1 MPIRLLLA
9 AFAGLALA
17 ACNPAG
23 DTQTRDVQSFE
34 SFDGTSIAW
43 REIGNAEGR
52 PVLLLHGFLSDG
64 PSNWTETGI
73 AAALANEGHRVIV
86 PDFRGHGDSGR
97 PEDGARWPADALARD
112 QFALLDHLEITD
124 FDLAGY
130 SLGARTAVRMLAL
143 GAEPGRAVLGGMG
156 DSGITAPASRIAM
169 FEDALTHIDNP
180 DAARSPEAAR
190 AVGAYI
196 ARTGAEPASGLAVL
210 RTQRATPQSALAGI
224 QTPILVI
231 SGRDDEDNGSAEAL
245 AEMFENGVAQ
255 RVSGDHLS
263 ALRDGAFRRE
273 LVAFLTSGD

>member
-1 MPIRLLLA
+1 MPIRFLLVTLGA
-9 AFAGLALA
+9 LMLA
-17 ACNPAG
+17 ACNPGAG
-23 DTQTRDVQSFE
+23 SGSGDARTFE
-34 SFDGTSIAW
+34 SFDGTTISF
-43 REIGNAEGR
+43 REIGDADGR

-73 AAALANEGHRVIV
+73 AAALASDGRRVIV

-97 PEDGARWPADALARD
+97 PEDGARWSADALARD
-112 QFALLDHLEITD
+112 QFALLDHLEITE

-156 DSGITAPASRIAM
+156 DTGITAPANRLAM

-190 AVGAYI
+190 AVAAYI
-196 ARTGAEPASGLAVL
+196 TRTGADAASGLAVL
-210 RTQRATPQSALAGI
+210 RTQRATPASALAGI
-224 QTPILVI
+224 QTPVLVI
-231 SGRDDEDNGSAEAL
+231 AGRDDEDNGSAEAL
-245 AEMFENGVAQ
+245 AEMFENGTAA

-273 LVAFLTSGD
+273 LVAFLTAGE

>member
-1 MPIRLLLA
+1 MPIRLLVVTLGA
-9 AFAGLALA
+9 LILA
-17 ACNPAG
+17 ACNPGAG
-23 DTQTRDVQSFE
+23 SGSGDARTFE
-34 SFDGTSIAW
+34 SFDGTTISF
-43 REIGNAEGR
+43 REIGDADGR

-73 AAALANEGHRVIV
+73 AAALANEGRRVIV
-86 PDFRGHGDSGR
+86 PDLRGHGDSGR
-97 PEDGARWPADALARD
+97 PEDGARWSADALARD
-112 QFALLDHLEITD
+112 QFALLDHLEITE

-130 SLGARTAVRMLAL
+130 SLGARIAVRMLAL

-156 DSGITAPASRIAM
+156 DTGITAPANRLAM

-190 AVGAYI
+190 AVAAYI
-196 ARTGAEPASGLAVL
+196 TRTGADAASGLAVL

-224 QTPILVI
+224 QTPVLVI
-231 SGRDDEDNGSAEAL
+231 AGRDDEDNGSAEAL
-245 AEMFENGVAQ
+245 AEMFENGTAA

-273 LVAFLTSGD
+273 LVAFLTAGE